1 MNAEKRK
8 RGDNEEQGGKSKRT
22 KGNEVNGGLTV
33 KDDEVD
39 EFFAILKRIQVAVK
53 YFDKRNGG
61 TRKLTEKGWR
71 PRFEAEDF
79 DGDNGVNNTD
89 NNENNGGKSK
99 TEEAAEEIS
108 GFDLNSDPAST
119 RQH

>member
-8 RGDNEEQGGKSKRT
+8 RGDNGEQDGKSNRT
-22 KGNEVNGGLTV
+22 KGNDVNGGLTV
-33 KDDEVD
+33 NDDEVD

-53 YFDKRNGG
+53 YFEKSNGG
-61 TRKLTEKGWR
+61 RRKLTEKGWR

-79 DGDNGVNNTD
+79 DGDNGVNNND
-89 NNENNGGKSK
+89 NDENNGGK
-99 TEEAAEEIS
+99 TEEAAEESS

-119 RQH
+119 IDKH